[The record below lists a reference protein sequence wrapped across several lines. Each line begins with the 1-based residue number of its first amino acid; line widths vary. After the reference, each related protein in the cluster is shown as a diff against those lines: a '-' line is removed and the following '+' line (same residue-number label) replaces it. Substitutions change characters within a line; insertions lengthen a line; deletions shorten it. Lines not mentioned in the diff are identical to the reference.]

1 MNDVDT
7 LPSEP
12 ENRCDGDHKMRV
24 CRKRMADPFSRRTDA
39 PLMDWAPIFTRTLL
53 VVGLEFTAKWAP
65 METGATPMKSLV
77 IAVLALGALAMPA
90 HAQALKY
97 LNINGNLFDV
107 SAEPSVAAPR
117 TTPAPKAKA
126 KAVHHV
132 KKRTAHK
139 GSPT

>member
-1 MNDVDT
+1 MMSALCRPGRRSAVT
-7 LPSEP
+7 AITKCAFAEG
-12 ENRCDGDHKMRV
+12 DGRFV
-24 CRKRMADPFSRRTDA
+24 CRRTDA